1 MWCQCVKVVP
11 LCQRCCS
18 RLSNLSAMDATG
30 EMNAH
35 VSAGCA
41 TVNGQALGA
50 RKRGAKPKYKF
61 RTAEEAIAHRYA
73 S

>member
-1 MWCQCVKVVP
+1 MSESVGAML
-11 LCQRCCS
+11 LCQIYRS
-18 RLSNLSAMDATG
+18 RLQNLSVMAATG
-30 EMNAH
+30 EMNPH

-61 RTAEEAIAHRYA
+61 LTAEEAIAHRCA

>member
-1 MWCQCVKVVP
+1 MQLRQGAAADHEMC
-11 LCQRCCS
+11 RGS
-18 RLSNLSAMDATG
+18 TG
-30 EMNAH
+30 EMNAY

-41 TVNGQALGA
+41 TVNGQALGV

-61 RTAEEAIAHRYA
+61 LTAEEAIAHRCA